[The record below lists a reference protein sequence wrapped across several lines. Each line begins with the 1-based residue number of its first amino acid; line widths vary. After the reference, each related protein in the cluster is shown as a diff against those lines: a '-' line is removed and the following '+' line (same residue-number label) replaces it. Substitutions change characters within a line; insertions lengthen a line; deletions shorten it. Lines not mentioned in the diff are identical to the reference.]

1 TAAFRPLETVGFP
14 LRTPLR
20 AILLSTTILIS
31 GLHHAACILAPSSF
45 VPPLLGVHVEFA
57 TDRLAKLWSGGTC
70 TVPGAHP
77 LGNNNQFHGFSPTPK
92 VSGLPWRDQ
101 CLVRRRTG
109 PRTPHR
115 TSAARRGVSAPQE
128 EGGPF
133 GTPLLAVHA
142 TGRHVEGLAHPK
154 SVRLPFPRQR
164 EFASQNEGAGV
175 KGMGVWCPGDV
186 GHHLPR
192 FDLRIAITLSGGC

>member
-1 TAAFRPLETVGFP
+1 MHAPLLDPGGVLPARQSASRTAAFRPLETVGFP

-101 CLVRRRTG
+101 CFVRCGT
-109 PRTPHR
+109 
-115 TSAARRGVSAPQE
+115 ARRPGS
-128 EGGPF
+128 
-133 GTPLLAVHA
+133 GT
-142 TGRHVEGLAHPK
+142 TF
-154 SVRLPFPRQR
+154 RLPPLQP
-164 EFASQNEGAGV
+164 
-175 KGMGVWCPGDV
+175 CP
-186 GHHLPR
+186 HTLPR
-192 FDLRIAITLSGGC
+192 HYSPCRPPLPRALV

>member
-1 TAAFRPLETVGFP
+1 MHAPLLDPGGVLHARQSASRTAAFRPLETVGFP

-92 VSGLPWRDQ
+92 VSGLPWRDH
-101 CLVRRRTG
+101 CFVRLV
-109 PRTPHR
+109 TPFHGR
-115 TSAARRGVSAPQE
+115 
-128 EGGPF
+128 
-133 GTPLLAVHA
+133 A
-142 TGRHVEGLAHPK
+142 TGRNWGPTGAILYTDGSGRSRPIAH
-154 SVRLPFPRQR
+154 
-164 EFASQNEGAGV
+164 
-175 KGMGVWCPGDV
+175 WCLVPG
-186 GHHLPR
+186 
-192 FDLRIAITLSGGC
+192 C

>member
-101 CLVRRRTG
+101 CFVRCGTARRPGSGTTLRLPPLQPCPHTLPRHYSPCRPPLTRGLVTKAVPTWLASRQFQVSRRT
-109 PRTPHR
+109 
-115 TSAARRGVSAPQE
+115 TS
-128 EGGPF
+128 
-133 GTPLLAVHA
+133 LD
-142 TGRHVEGLAHPK
+142 
-154 SVRLPFPRQR
+154 
-164 EFASQNEGAGV
+164 
-175 KGMGVWCPGDV
+175 W
-186 GHHLPR
+186 
-192 FDLRIAITLSGGC
+192 